1 MKKNDKVFC
10 VVMLAVA
17 FVLAVTFC
25 VRVVTDGRI
34 GAVKNQMADKEAMIE
49 AARLLPND
57 SCSIERE
64 DYKIEVFPV
73 GMAVD
78 GQYVPE
84 QNERIV
90 RITWNKYFDRKVYYE
105 VVVDE

>member
-17 FVLAVTFC
+17 YVLAVVFC
-25 VRVVTDGRI
+25 VRTATDGRI
-34 GAVKNQMADKEAMIE
+34 EAVKNQMVDKKAMIE
-49 AARLLPND
+49 AARVLPND

-64 DYKIEVFPV
+64 DYTIEVFPV
-73 GMAVD
+73 GMTVD

-84 QNERIV
+84 YNERIV

-105 VVVDE
+105 VVVE

>member
-10 VVMLAVA
+10 IVMLAVA

-25 VRVVTDGRI
+25 VRTVTDGRI
-34 GAVKNQMADKEAMIE
+34 GAVKNEMADKQAMIE
-49 AARLLPND
+49 AARVLPND

-64 DYKIEVFPV
+64 DYTIEVFPV
-73 GMAVD
+73 GMTVD
-78 GQYVPE
+78 GQYTPAY
-84 QNERIV
+84 NERIV

-105 VVVDE
+105 VVVE